1 MLHPRIIPN
10 LLMHNNGLVK
20 TINFKNPT
28 YVGDPI
34 NAVKMFNETSVDEL
48 IISDIDATINNVEP
62 NYS

>member
-34 NAVKMFNETSVDEL
+34 NAVKIFNEK
-48 IISDIDATINNVEP
+48 
-62 NYS
+62 